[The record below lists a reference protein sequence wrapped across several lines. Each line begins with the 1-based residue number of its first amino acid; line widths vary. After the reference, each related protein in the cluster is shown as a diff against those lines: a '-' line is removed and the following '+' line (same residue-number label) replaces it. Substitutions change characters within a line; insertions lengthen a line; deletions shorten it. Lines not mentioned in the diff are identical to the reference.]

1 MEEIW
6 AVKSS
11 FNGHD
16 YFTGQFL
23 SFPVRSALITTLKNF
38 PSRNGSATIPLDNS
52 SMKTN
57 AFEPP
62 QTQCSSFA
70 HPLPPPL
77 AGLRGVTVNPP
88 DALGE
93 ILLRRLESHLA
104 NVDRPYF
111 TDPRLQLLE
120 LSAPIGRLR
129 GYSAFKELAND
140 LISFSTTSRHT
151 ASVITNTAPHLL
163 ALLPFTGKTVI
174 ISLALQNRSKSAR
187 KHVTYAAVRSC
198 MTRDELTRLLTP
210 ERSKKLL
217 ALKYKPLT
225 EIIGK
230 VETLRT
236 LKHVAFPAILG
247 EKKSG
252 LNNAFERQLAKHQ
265 IIALRDITSHALA
278 RLDGLFQPTPA
289 AQSRAAAHQ
298 PPSRPKAVIDAQTS
312 LSLISRRADKLLTGP
327 RPSLQQMNRFIT
339 TASRQIHLECSE
351 GVRLSQSYTLP
362 EKDLWTPRRVQQLLE
377 ALSFIPEGHRIMEP
391 KLRDFHFA
399 KLNDLGERRPSGRIA
414 LGVPGVFRHNQK
426 NQFGGLS
433 HMVGVSIH
441 EVGHSIQ
448 MGSEEALLRW
458 CAKSGEIWSPTNP
471 LFDIAIFA
479 SLSDWR
485 IVGRI
490 PKKEVI
496 GEDSFMLGGKTI
508 PLNRAVLMA
517 PDDNIPGHTR
527 DSLPE
532 WIVFR
537 YAPRDNVLYRHT
549 ATASFARSS
558 NSTTDPF
565 EDWAESFTD
574 YFISPDQ
581 LLTLAPQ
588 KFYYM
593 ELLFK
598 RYILANDHARLS
610 ALHRALRDQPKHP
623 SLGAHYPVL
632 AGQPNTNPEQQL
644 FNFMVQQTD

>member
-1 MEEIW
+1 
-6 AVKSS
+6 
-11 FNGHD
+11 
-16 YFTGQFL
+16 
-23 SFPVRSALITTLKNF
+23 
-38 PSRNGSATIPLDNS
+38 
-52 SMKTN
+52 
-57 AFEPP
+57 
-62 QTQCSSFA
+62 
-70 HPLPPPL
+70 
-77 AGLRGVTVNPP
+77 
-88 DALGE
+88 
-93 ILLRRLESHLA
+93 
-104 NVDRPYF
+104 
-111 TDPRLQLLE
+111 
-120 LSAPIGRLR
+120 
-129 GYSAFKELAND
+129 
-140 LISFSTTSRHT
+140 
-151 ASVITNTAPHLL
+151 
-163 ALLPFTGKTVI
+163 
-174 ISLALQNRSKSAR
+174 
-187 KHVTYAAVRSC
+187 
-198 MTRDELTRLLTP
+198 
-210 ERSKKLL
+210 
-217 ALKYKPLT
+217 
-225 EIIGK
+225 
-230 VETLRT
+230 
-236 LKHVAFPAILG
+236 
-247 EKKSG
+247 
-252 LNNAFERQLAKHQ
+252 
-265 IIALRDITSHALA
+265 
-278 RLDGLFQPTPA
+278 
-289 AQSRAAAHQ
+289 
-298 PPSRPKAVIDAQTS
+298 
-312 LSLISRRADKLLTGP
+312 
-327 RPSLQQMNRFIT
+327 
-339 TASRQIHLECSE
+339 
-351 GVRLSQSYTLP
+351 
-362 EKDLWTPRRVQQLLE
+362 LE

-471 LFDIAIFA
+471 LFDIATFA

-496 GEDSFMLGGKTI
+496 GEDSFLLGGKTI

-537 YAPRDNVLYRHT
+537 YAPKDNVLYRHT

-574 YFISPDQ
+574 YFVSPDQ

-610 ALHRALRDQPKHP
+610 ALHRALRNQPKHL
-623 SLGAHYPVL
+623 SLGAHSLDL
-632 AGQPNTNPEQQL
+632 ADQSNTQPEQQL
-644 FNFMVQQTD
+644 FNFMAQEMD